1 MKEVL
6 KVEGMSCNHCV
17 NAVETSVGELS
28 GVSGVNVNLDTGE
41 VEVAFDEGKAT
52 LSQIKESIEDQGFD
66 VK

>member
-17 NAVETSVGELS
+17 NAVETSVGELA
-28 GVSGVNVNLDTGE
+28 GVSTVNVNLDQGE
-41 VEVAFDEGKAT
+41 VSVDFDEGKAT
-52 LSQIKESIEDQGFD
+52 LAQIKETIENQGFD